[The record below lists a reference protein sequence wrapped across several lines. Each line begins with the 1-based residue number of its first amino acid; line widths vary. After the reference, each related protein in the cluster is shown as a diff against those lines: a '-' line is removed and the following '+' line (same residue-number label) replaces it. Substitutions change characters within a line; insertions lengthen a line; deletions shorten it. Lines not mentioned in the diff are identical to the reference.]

1 MVLLHLIIDCTLYQ
15 SNYPESDLHSNEH
28 YSSSS
33 ENKAWEKI
41 QAFTGFEP
49 MTFIYS
55 QSFSN
60 YTINNYN
67 FEQEEL
73 LLICFVCLFLF
84 VCLFVL
90 FCFVFLLAYIWG

>member
-1 MVLLHLIIDCTLYQ
+1 MSGKRKLFQLTLPSFNSVEMVLLHLIIDCTLYQ

-73 LLICFVCLFLF
+73 L
-84 VCLFVL
+84 
-90 FCFVFLLAYIWG
+90 

>member
-15 SNYPESDLHSNEH
+15 SNYPESDLRNEH
-28 YSSSS
+28 YLSSS
-33 ENKAWEKI
+33 ENKTRKKI
-41 QAFTGFEP
+41 QACTGFEP

-73 LLICFVCLFLF
+73 LWFDFDLF
-84 VCLFVL
+84 CLFVFVCL

>member
-1 MVLLHLIIDCTLYQ
+1 MVSLHLIIDCTLYQ

-28 YSSSS
+28 YLSSS
-33 ENKAWEKI
+33 ENKTRKTI
-41 QAFTGFEP
+41 QACMGFEP

-73 LLICFVCLFLF
+73 LWFDFDLF
-84 VCLFVL
+84 CL

>member
-15 SNYPESDLHSNEH
+15 SNHPESDLHSNEH
-28 YSSSS
+28 YLSSS
-33 ENKAWEKI
+33 ENKTRKKI
-41 QAFTGFEP
+41 QACMGFEP
-49 MTFIYS
+49 MTFIYL

-73 LLICFVCLFLF
+73 LWFDFDLFCLFVFVCLFR
-84 VCLFVL
+84 
-90 FCFVFLLAYIWG
+90 FVFLLAYIWG